1 MGRAGPGLDF
11 PVSPREP
18 KTPSYRMNPHA
29 LNVLEYREALDL
41 VARYASSASGAEAV
55 RALEPSTDPA
65 WIAPELARVEEM
77 RAFLRGD
84 SGWGVPAIPELR
96 EPLRRMRVEGSVLDG
111 PHLRDVGVLL
121 ASSRT
126 TKRAVMQQALSLPYL
141 ALIAGGLVE
150 AEKDEAEI
158 GRTVDEAGLVRDEAS
173 PALYRLRREL
183 KSGRGRLVERL
194 ASYMASLPPHL
205 QVSDASVTVR
215 EGRYVIPVRREGR
228 GEVGG
233 IVHDESATGATL
245 FVEPPAAVEM
255 MNRLR
260 ELEAEEA
267 REVTRILRELT
278 ARLRPLQP
286 ALLASLDALVAID
299 SLYARARYALRVDGR
314 APKLLEP
321 GTEEY
326 EVVHGSHPILL
337 ARGHDVVP
345 FDLRMDPGER
355 TLLISGPNTGGKTVL
370 LKAMGLISLLA
381 QSGIV
386 PPVAE
391 GTRLPVFRQVF
402 ADVGDEQSIEASL
415 STFSAHLK
423 NLREVLDGAG
433 WESLVLTD
441 EIGSGTDP
449 QEGAALARA
458 VLVELTRRSC
468 FTVATTHLGQ
478 LKLLATEERGIVNA
492 SLQFDAERL
501 RPTYRLLKGIPG
513 RSYGLA
519 IARRLGLEP
528 RLLAD
533 AEATL
538 PQGERD
544 VARLLLDLEAKE
556 QRFADQTDEL
566 ARRIAETE
574 RLRAELESRELQ
586 LKQRERDAERR
597 ARHQARDLLLK
608 SRAEVEEAIRAV
620 REAGAAAEAGAVDEA
635 ARTARRRVEEAA
647 LRQRE
652 KTPAEL
658 RARSGAAGARQLA
671 LEAGVR
677 VRIESLGR
685 TGTVLE
691 LRDGKAMVEAG
702 SLRMLLPRDDL
713 TVLPAGDQ
721 GGAAEKKPRPSAGY
735 VNASADAR
743 PEVDLR
749 GMRPDEV
756 DVTLGKALDNAIL
769 AGLPSFRI
777 IHGKGTG
784 ALRAH
789 VRELLKTDRRIT
801 VARPGELFEGGTG
814 VTVVE
819 FA

>member
-1 MGRAGPGLDF
+1 
-11 PVSPREP
+11 
-18 KTPSYRMNPHA
+18 MNPHA

-41 VARYASSASGAEAV
+41 VARFASSGLGADAV
-55 RALEPSTDPA
+55 RALSPSADLGFVT
-65 WIAPELARVEEM
+65 PELARVEEM

-84 SGWGVPAIPELR
+84 SGWSVPAIPDVREGLR
-96 EPLRRMRVEGSVLDG
+96 KLRIEGSVLDG
-111 PHLRDVGVLL
+111 PQVRDVGVLL

-126 TKRAVMQQALSLPYL
+126 TRRAVAHNAGSLPYL
-141 ALIAGGLVE
+141 SLIAGGLVE
-150 AEKDEAEI
+150 REKDEGEI
-158 GRTVDEAGLVRDEAS
+158 GRTLDDAGLVRDEAS
-173 PALYRLRREL
+173 PALYRLRREI
-183 KSGRGRLVERL
+183 KGARNRLVERL
-194 ASYMASLPPHL
+194 ASFMASLPSHH
-205 QVSDASVTVR
+205 QVPDASVTVR

-260 ELEAEEA
+260 TLEAEEA

-286 ALLASLDALVAID
+286 ELLASLDALVALD
-299 SLYARARYALRVDGR
+299 SLYARARYALRTDGR
-314 APKLLEP
+314 APAMLEA

-326 EVVHGSHPILL
+326 VVVRGYHPLL
-337 ARGHDVVP
+337 QAKSPEVVP
-345 FDLRMDPGER
+345 FDLAMDRGER

-370 LKAMGLISLLA
+370 LKAIGLISLLA
-381 QSGIV
+381 QSGVV
-386 PPVAE
+386 PPVGP
-391 GTRLPVFRQVF
+391 GTKLPVFKDVF

-423 NLREVLDGAG
+423 NLREVLDGAD
-433 WESLVLTD
+433 WQSLVLTD

-458 VLVELTRRSC
+458 VLVELTRRAC

-478 LKLLATEERGIVNA
+478 LKLLATEERGIINA

-501 RPTYRLLKGIPG
+501 QPTYRLLKGIPG

-528 RLLAD
+528 RLLAE

-538 PQGERD
+538 PAGERD

-556 QRFADQTDEL
+556 QRFADQTEEL
-566 ARRIAETE
+566 ARQLARTQTLRETLE
-574 RLRAELESRELQ
+574 RREREL
-586 LKQRERDAERR
+586 KEREKDAERR
-597 ARHQARDLLLK
+597 ARQQARDLLLQ
-608 SRAEVEEAIRAV
+608 SRAEVEAAIREV
-620 REAGAAAEAGAVDEA
+620 RDAADADRLEEA
-635 ARTARRRVEEAA
+635 ARGARRRVEEAA
-647 LRQRE
+647 TRQRE
-652 KTPAEL
+652 KQPAEP
-658 RARSGAAGARQLA
+658 RPRTGQGRGRRGGVV
-671 LEAGVR
+671 LEPGVR

-685 TGTVLE
+685 TGTVVD

-702 SLRMLLPRDDL
+702 AMRLLLPREDL
-713 TVLPAGDQ
+713 TPLAPGDQ
-721 GGAAEKKPRPSAGY
+721 QADPRPRPSAGY
-735 VNASADAR
+735 VNAGSDAR

-756 DVTLGKALDNAIL
+756 DVLLGRALDSAIM

-789 VRELLKTDRRIT
+789 VRKLLESDRR
-801 VARPGELFEGGTG
+801 VSVQRPGELFEGGTG

>member
-1 MGRAGPGLDF
+1 
-11 PVSPREP
+11 
-18 KTPSYRMNPHA
+18 MNPHA

-41 VARYASSASGAEAV
+41 VARFASSGLGADAV
-55 RALEPSTDPA
+55 RALEPSADPG
-65 WIAPELARVEEM
+65 WIEPELARVEEM
-77 RAFLRGD
+77 RVFLRGD
-84 SGWGVPAIPELR
+84 GGWSVPAIPDVR
-96 EPLRRMRVEGSVLDG
+96 EALRRLRVEGSVLEG
-111 PHLRDVGVLL
+111 THLRDVGVLL

-126 TKRAVMQQALSLPYL
+126 TRRALAGQGDALPLL
-141 ALIAGGLVE
+141 RAMAAGLGE
-150 AEKDEAEI
+150 AEKDEAELA
-158 GRTVDEAGLVRDEAS
+158 RALDEAGLVRDDAS
-173 PALYRLRREL
+173 PALYRLRREM
-183 KSGRGRLVERL
+183 KGARARLVQKL
-194 ASYMASLPPHL
+194 AAFMASLPSHL
-205 QVSDASVTVR
+205 QVQDASVTVR

-245 FVEPPAAVEM
+245 FMEPPLAVEL

-260 ELEAEEA
+260 ELEAEES

-286 ALLASLDALVAID
+286 ELLEALDALVALD
-299 SLYARARYALRVDGR
+299 AVYARARYALRVDGR
-314 APKLLEP
+314 APRMLP
-321 GTEEY
+321 AGTEEY
-326 EVVHGSHPILL
+326 EVVRGYHPLLL
-337 ARGHDVVP
+337 AKSAEVVP
-345 FDLRMDPGER
+345 FDLRMEPGER

-370 LKAMGLISLLA
+370 LKAMGLLSLLA
-381 QSGIV
+381 QSGVV
-386 PPVAE
+386 PPVGP
-391 GTRLPVFRQVF
+391 GTKLPVFRDVF
-402 ADVGDEQSIEASL
+402 ADIGDEQSIEASL

-423 NLREVLDGAG
+423 NLREILESAG

-458 VLVELTRRSC
+458 ALVELTRRSC

-501 RPTYRLLKGIPG
+501 EPSYRLLKGVPG

-519 IARRLGLEP
+519 IARRLGLP
-528 RLLAD
+528 GPLLAD
-533 AEATL
+533 AEASL

-544 VARLLLDLEAKE
+544 VARLLLELEAKE
-556 QRFADQTDEL
+556 QRFTEANEALDRQL
-566 ARRIAETE
+566 AENAALKE
-574 RLRAELESRELQ
+574 ALE
-586 LKQRERDAERR
+586 QRERELRQREKDAERR
-597 ARHQARDLLLK
+597 ARQQARDLLLTA
-608 SRAEVEEAIRAV
+608 RAEVEAAIREV
-620 REAGAAAEAGAVDEA
+620 RDAADQDKLDEA
-635 ARTARRRVEEAA
+635 ARAARRRVEEAA
-647 LRQRE
+647 SRQRE
-652 KTPAEL
+652 KAPAERRQ
-658 RARSGAAGARQLA
+658 RAAASRVAEAEAELA
-671 LEAGVR
+671 PGLR

-685 TGTVLE
+685 TGTVVE
-691 LRDGKAMVEAG
+691 LRDGKALVEAG
-702 SLRMLLPRDDL
+702 AMRLQLPREDL
-713 TVLPAGDQ
+713 TPLPSGDQ
-721 GGAAEKKPRPSAGY
+721 KPERQRPMGY
-735 VNASADAR
+735 VNAASDAR

-756 DVTLGKALDNAIL
+756 DVLLGRALDSAIM

-789 VRELLKTDRRIT
+789 VRELLKSDRRIST
-801 VARPGELFEGGTG
+801 ARPGEMFEGGTG

>member
-1 MGRAGPGLDF
+1 
-11 PVSPREP
+11 
-18 KTPSYRMNPHA
+18 MNPHA

-41 VARYASSASGAEAV
+41 VARFASSGLGADAV
-55 RALEPSTDPA
+55 RALSPSADLGF
-65 WIAPELARVEEM
+65 IEPELARVEEM
-77 RAFLRGD
+77 RSFLRGD
-84 SGWGVPAIPELR
+84 NGWSVPAIPDIREGLR
-96 EPLRRMRVEGSVLDG
+96 KLRVEGSVLDG
-111 PHLRDVGVLL
+111 PQLRDVGVLL

-126 TKRAVMQQALSLPYL
+126 TRRAVAQNAGSLPYL
-141 ALIAGGLVE
+141 ALISGGLVE
-150 AEKDEAEI
+150 REKDEGEI
-158 GRTVDEAGLVRDEAS
+158 GRTLDDAGLVRDEAS
-173 PALYRLRREL
+173 PALYRLRREI
-183 KSGRGRLVERL
+183 KGARNRLVERL
-194 ASYMASLPPHL
+194 ASYMASLPAHY

-260 ELEAEEA
+260 TLEAEEA

-278 ARLRPLQP
+278 TRLRPLQP
-286 ALLASLDALVAID
+286 ELLTSLAALVALD

-314 APKLLEP
+314 APKILEA

-326 EVVHGSHPILL
+326 EVVRGYHPLL
-337 ARGHDVVP
+337 QAKSPEVVP
-345 FDLRMDPGER
+345 FDLRMDRGER

-370 LKAMGLISLLA
+370 LKAIGLISLLA
-381 QSGIV
+381 QSGVV
-386 PPVAE
+386 PPVGP
-391 GTRLPVFRQVF
+391 GTKLPVFTNVF

-423 NLREVLDGAG
+423 NLREVLDGAD
-433 WESLVLTD
+433 WQSLVLTD

-478 LKLLATEERGIVNA
+478 LKLLATEERGIINA
-492 SLQFDAERL
+492 SLQFDADRL
-501 RPTYRLLKGIPG
+501 QPTYRLLKGIPG

-528 RLLAD
+528 RLLEE

-538 PQGERD
+538 PAGERD
-544 VARLLLDLEAKE
+544 VAKLLLELEAKE

-566 ARRIAETE
+566 ARQLEKTRLLRETLE
-574 RLRAELESRELQ
+574 RREREL
-586 LKQRERDAERR
+586 KEREKDAERR
-597 ARHQARDLLLK
+597 ARQQARDLLLQ
-608 SRAEVEEAIRAV
+608 SRAEVEAAIREV
-620 REAGAAAEAGAVDEA
+620 RDAADADKLEEA
-635 ARTARRRVEEAA
+635 ARAARRRVEEAA
-647 LRQRE
+647 TRQRE
-652 KTPAEL
+652 KQPSERAARPAKGRG
-658 RARSGAAGARQLA
+658 RAPLA
-671 LEAGVR
+671 LEPGLR

-685 TGTVLE
+685 TGTVIDV
-691 LRDGKAMVEAG
+691 RDGKAMVEAG
-702 SLRMLLPRDDL
+702 AMRMLLPREDL
-713 TVLPAGDQ
+713 TPLAPGDQ
-721 GGAAEKKPRPSAGY
+721 QSDPRPRPTAGY
-735 VNASADAR
+735 VNAGSDAR

-749 GMRPDEV
+749 GMRPEEV
-756 DVTLGKALDNAIL
+756 DVILGRALDSAIM

-789 VRELLKTDRRIT
+789 VRKWLETDRR
-801 VARPGELFEGGTG
+801 VSVQRPGELFEGGTG

>member
-1 MGRAGPGLDF
+1 
-11 PVSPREP
+11 
-18 KTPSYRMNPHA
+18 MNPHA

-41 VARYASSASGAEAV
+41 VARFASSALGAGAV
-55 RALEPSTDPA
+55 RALSPSADA
-65 WIAPELARVEEM
+65 GWIVPELARVDEM
-77 RAFLRGD
+77 RGFLRGD
-84 SGWGVPAIPELR
+84 SGWQVPAIPDAREALR
-96 EPLRRMRVEGSVLDG
+96 KMRVEGSVLDG
-111 PHLRDVGVLL
+111 TQLRDVGVLL
-121 ASSRT
+121 TGSRT
-126 TKRAVMQQALSLPYL
+126 TRRSVLQNASSLPYL
-141 ALIAGGLVE
+141 SLIAGGLVE
-150 AEKDEAEI
+150 REKDEAEI

-173 PALYRLRREL
+173 PALYRVRREI
-183 KSGRGRLVERL
+183 KGARGRLVERL
-194 ASYMASLPPHL
+194 ASYMASLPPHH
-205 QVSDASVTVR
+205 QVADASVTVR

-228 GEVGG
+228 GDVGG

-245 FVEPPAAVEM
+245 FIEPPAAVEM

-260 ELEAEEA
+260 ELEAAEA
-267 REVTRILRELT
+267 REVIRILREMT
-278 ARLRPLQP
+278 VKLRPLQP
-286 ALLASLDALVAID
+286 ELLASLDALVALD

-314 APKLLEP
+314 APAMLEA

-326 EVVHGSHPILL
+326 VVAGGAHPILL
-337 ARGHDVVP
+337 ARSADVVP

-370 LKAMGLISLLA
+370 LKAIGLISLLA
-381 QSGIV
+381 QSGII
-386 PPVAE
+386 PPVGP
-391 GTRLPVFRQVF
+391 GTKLPVFTNVY

-423 NLREVLDGAG
+423 NLREVLDGAD
-433 WESLVLTD
+433 WQSLVLTD

-478 LKLLATEERGIVNA
+478 LKLLATDERGIVNA
-492 SLQFDAERL
+492 SLQFDADRL
-501 RPTYRLLKGIPG
+501 QPTYRLLKGVPG

-528 RLLAD
+528 RLLAE
-533 AEATL
+533 AESTL

-544 VARLLLDLEAKE
+544 VAKLLLELEAKE
-556 QRFADQTDEL
+556 QRFADQNELL
-566 ARRIAETE
+566 ARRLAETDA
-574 RLRAELESRELQ
+574 LRQALEAREVE

-597 ARHQARDLLLK
+597 ARQQARDLLLQ
-608 SRAEVEEAIRAV
+608 SRAEVEAAIREV
-620 REAGAAAEAGAVDEA
+620 RGAADTAQLDEA
-635 ARTARRRVEEAA
+635 SRAARRRVEEAA
-647 LRQRE
+647 TRQRE
-652 KTPAEL
+652 KQPAE
-658 RARSGAAGARQLA
+658 RTAQGTRPRRGAALV
-671 LEAGVR
+671 LEPGLR

-685 TGTVLE
+685 TGTVVE
-691 LRDGKAMVEAG
+691 LRDGKVMVEAG
-702 SLRMLLPRDDL
+702 SMRLALPRDDL
-713 TVLPAGDQ
+713 TPLPAGDQ
-721 GGAAEKKPRPSAGY
+721 EAQAPRPRPSAGY
-735 VNASADAR
+735 LNASSDAR

-756 DVTLGKALDNAIL
+756 DVVLGRAMDSAIM

-789 VRELLKTDRRIT
+789 VRKLLESDRRIT

>member
-1 MGRAGPGLDF
+1 
-11 PVSPREP
+11 
-18 KTPSYRMNPHA
+18 
-29 LNVLEYREALDL
+29 
-41 VARYASSASGAEAV
+41 
-55 RALEPSTDPA
+55 
-65 WIAPELARVEEM
+65 
-77 RAFLRGD
+77 
-84 SGWGVPAIPELR
+84 
-96 EPLRRMRVEGSVLDG
+96 
-111 PHLRDVGVLL
+111 
-121 ASSRT
+121 
-126 TKRAVMQQALSLPYL
+126 
-141 ALIAGGLVE
+141 
-150 AEKDEAEI
+150 
-158 GRTVDEAGLVRDEAS
+158 
-173 PALYRLRREL
+173 
-183 KSGRGRLVERL
+183 VERL

-205 QVSDASVTVR
+205 QVQDSSVTVR

-245 FVEPPAAVEM
+245 FVEPPVAVEM

-260 ELEAEEA
+260 ELEAQEA

-278 ARLRPLQP
+278 ARLRPLHP
-286 ALLASLDALVAID
+286 ALLASLDALVSLD

-314 APKLLEP
+314 APALLEP

-326 EVVHGSHPILL
+326 EVVRGYHPILL
-337 ARGHDVVP
+337 ARGDDVVP
-345 FDLRMDPGER
+345 FDLRMDRGER

-370 LKAMGLISLLA
+370 LKAIGLVSLLA
-381 QSGIV
+381 QSGVV
-386 PPVAE
+386 PPVGK
-391 GTRLPVFRQVF
+391 GTRLPVFRDVY
-402 ADVGDEQSIEASL
+402 ADIGDEQSIEASL

-423 NLREVLDGAG
+423 NLREVLEGAG

-478 LKLLATEERGIVNA
+478 LKLLAAEERGIINA

-528 RLLAD
+528 RLLEE

-556 QRFADQTDEL
+556 QRFADQTAALERSL
-566 ARRIAETE
+566 AETAALREQMEARE
-574 RLRAELESRELQ
+574 RD

-597 ARHQARDLLLK
+597 ARQQARDLLLQA
-608 SRAEVEEAIRAV
+608 RAEVEAAIRDV
-620 REAGAAAEAGAVDEA
+620 RAAGDAEKLDEA
-635 ARTARRRVEEAA
+635 ARAARRKVEEAA

-652 KTPAEL
+652 KTPAER
-658 RARSGAAGARQLA
+658 RAAKAGGKAEPTEIE
-671 LEAGVR
+671 LEPGVR

-685 TGTVLE
+685 TGVIVDV
-691 LRDGKAMVEAG
+691 RDGKAMVEAG
-702 SLRMLLPRDDL
+702 VMRLLLPREDL
-713 TVLPAGDQ
+713 TPLPAGDQ
-721 GGAAEKKPRPSAGY
+721 GAAQPKGRPSGGY
-735 VNASADAR
+735 INTAAADAR

-756 DVTLGKALDNAIL
+756 ETVLGRAVDNALL
-769 AGLPSFRI
+769 AGLPTFRI

-784 ALRAH
+784 VLRAH
-789 VRELLKTDRRIT
+789 VRELLKADRRIS

>member
-1 MGRAGPGLDF
+1 
-11 PVSPREP
+11 
-18 KTPSYRMNPHA
+18 MNPHA
-29 LNVLEYREALDL
+29 LTVLEYREALDL
-41 VARYASSASGAEAV
+41 VAKSASSALGADAV
-55 RALEPSTDPA
+55 RALVPSTDPDWVRA
-65 WIAPELARVEEM
+65 ELGRVEEM

-84 SGWGVPAIPELR
+84 SGWQVPAIPDVV

-111 PHLRDVGVLL
+111 PHLRDVGTLL

-126 TKRAVMQQALSLPYL
+126 TRRAVMGQSAALPGLR
-141 ALIAGGLVE
+141 LIADGLVE
-150 AEKDEAEI
+150 AEREENEI
-158 GRTVDEAGLVRDEAS
+158 ARMLDEAGVVRDEAS
-173 PALYRLRREL
+173 PVLYRARREIR
-183 KSGRGRLVERL
+183 STRSRLVERL
-194 ASYMASLPPHL
+194 AAFMASLPPHM
-205 QVSDASVTVR
+205 QVADASVTVR

-233 IVHDESATGATL
+233 IVHGESATGATL
-245 FVEPPAAVEM
+245 FMEPPVAVEM

-260 ELEAEEA
+260 ELESQEA
-267 REVTRILRELT
+267 REVTRILREMT
-278 ARLRPLQP
+278 ASLRPMQP
-286 ALLASLDALVAID
+286 RLLASLQALVVLD

-314 APKLLEP
+314 APVVLEP
-321 GTEEY
+321 GTEE
-326 EVVHGSHPILL
+326 VVLVRAYHPLLL
-337 ARGHDVVP
+337 AQSSEVVP
-345 FDLRMDPGER
+345 FDLAMDPGER

-370 LKAMGLISLLA
+370 LKAVGLLA
-381 QSGIV
+381 LMTQSGIV
-386 PPVAE
+386 GPLGP
-391 GTRLPVFRQVF
+391 GSRLPVFRRF
-402 ADVGDEQSIEASL
+402 YADIGDEQSIEASL

-423 NLREVLDGAG
+423 NIREVLEGAD

-458 VLVELTRRSC
+458 VLVELTRRSA
-468 FTVATTHLGQ
+468 FTIATTHLGQ
-478 LKLLATEERGIVNA
+478 LKLLATDERGIVNG

-528 RLLAD
+528 RLLED
-533 AEATL
+533 AESYL

-544 VARLLLDLEAKE
+544 VGRLLLDLEAKE
-556 QRFADQTDEL
+556 QRFAAQTLEL
-566 ARRIAETE
+566 ERQTAETE
-574 RLRAELESRELQ
+574 RLRADLEARERELR
-586 LKQRERDAERR
+586 QREKDAERR
-597 ARHQARDLLLK
+597 ARQQARDMLLQA
-608 SRAEVEEAIRAV
+608 RAEVEAAIRDV
-620 REAGAAAEAGAVDEA
+620 RGAADAEALDEA
-635 ARTARRRVEEAA
+635 ARAARRRVEEAA
-647 LRQRE
+647 HRQKE
-652 KTPAEL
+652 KAPAEQRPRPGAK
-658 RARSGAAGARQLA
+658 RAAVAELA
-671 LEAGVR
+671 PGVR

-685 TGTVLE
+685 TGTVVD

-702 SLRMLLPRDDL
+702 AMRMLLPRDDL

-721 GGAAEKKPRPSAGY
+721 GPQAPRAKPSAGFM
-735 VNASADAR
+735 AAMGDAR

-756 DVTLGKALDNAIL
+756 DVILGRALDNALL

-789 VRELLKTDRRIT
+789 VRDLLKADRRIS
-801 VARPGELFEGGTG
+801 VSRPGELFEGGTG

>member
-1 MGRAGPGLDF
+1 
-11 PVSPREP
+11 
-18 KTPSYRMNPHA
+18 MNPHA

-41 VARYASSASGAEAV
+41 VARFASSGLGADAV
-55 RALEPSTDPA
+55 RALSPSADLGF
-65 WIAPELARVEEM
+65 IHPELARVDEM

-84 SGWGVPAIPELR
+84 SGWSVPAIPDVREGLR
-96 EPLRRMRVEGSVLDG
+96 KLRVEGSVVDG
-111 PHLRDVGVLL
+111 PQLRDVGVLL

-126 TKRAVMQQALSLPYL
+126 TRRAVMQSAGTLPYL
-141 ALIAGGLVE
+141 SLIAGGLVE
-150 AEKDEAEI
+150 REKDEAEI
-158 GRTVDEAGLVRDEAS
+158 VRTVDDAGLVRDEAS
-173 PALYRLRREL
+173 PALYRLRREI
-183 KSGRGRLVERL
+183 KGARNRLVERL
-194 ASYMASLPPHL
+194 ASFMASLPSHH
-205 QVSDASVTVR
+205 QVPDASVTVR

-260 ELEAEEA
+260 TLEAEEA

-286 ALLASLDALVAID
+286 ELLASLDALVALD
-299 SLYARARYALRVDGR
+299 SLFARARYALRTDGR
-314 APKLLEP
+314 APAMLEA

-326 EVVHGSHPILL
+326 VVVRGYHPILQ
-337 ARGHDVVP
+337 ARSQEVVP
-345 FDLRMDPGER
+345 FDLQMDRGER

-370 LKAMGLISLLA
+370 LKAIGLISLLA

-386 PPVAE
+386 PPVGP
-391 GTRLPVFRQVF
+391 GTRLPVFRDVY

-423 NLREVLDGAG
+423 NLREVLDGAD
-433 WESLVLTD
+433 WQALVLTD

-478 LKLLATEERGIVNA
+478 LKLLATEERGIINA

-501 RPTYRLLKGIPG
+501 QPTYRLLKGIPG

-528 RLLAD
+528 RLLEE

-538 PQGERD
+538 PAGERD
-544 VARLLLDLEAKE
+544 IAKLLLELEAKE

-566 ARRIAETE
+566 ARQLAKTQALRETLE
-574 RLRAELESRELQ
+574 RREREL
-586 LKQRERDAERR
+586 KEREKDAERR
-597 ARHQARDLLLK
+597 ARQQARDLLLQ
-608 SRAEVEEAIRAV
+608 SRAEVEAAIRDV
-620 REAGAAAEAGAVDEA
+620 RGAADADKLEEA
-635 ARTARRRVEEAA
+635 ARAARRRVEEAA
-647 LRQRE
+647 TRQRE
-652 KTPAEL
+652 KQPAE
-658 RARSGAAGARQLA
+658 RTGRPAKGRGGAR
-671 LEAGVR
+671 LELEPGLR

-685 TGTVLE
+685 TGTVVDV
-691 LRDGKAMVEAG
+691 RDGKAMVEAG
-702 SLRMLLPRDDL
+702 AMRLLLPREDL
-713 TVLPAGDQ
+713 TPLSPGDQ
-721 GGAAEKKPRPSAGY
+721 QSDPRPRPSAGY
-735 VNASADAR
+735 VNAGSDAR

-756 DVTLGKALDNAIL
+756 DVFLGRALDSAIM

-789 VRELLKTDRRIT
+789 VRKLLENDRR
-801 VARPGELFEGGTG
+801 VSVQRPGELFEGGTG

>member
-1 MGRAGPGLDF
+1 
-11 PVSPREP
+11 
-18 KTPSYRMNPHA
+18 
-29 LNVLEYREALDL
+29 
-41 VARYASSASGAEAV
+41 VA
-55 RALEPSTDPA
+55 
-65 WIAPELARVEEM
+65 
-77 RAFLRGD
+77 
-84 SGWGVPAIPELR
+84 
-96 EPLRRMRVEGSVLDG
+96 
-111 PHLRDVGVLL
+111 
-121 ASSRT
+121 
-126 TKRAVMQQALSLPYL
+126 
-141 ALIAGGLVE
+141 
-150 AEKDEAEI
+150 
-158 GRTVDEAGLVRDEAS
+158 
-173 PALYRLRREL
+173 
-183 KSGRGRLVERL
+183 
-194 ASYMASLPPHL
+194 
-205 QVSDASVTVR
+205 DASVTVR

-260 ELEAEEA
+260 ELESEEA

-278 ARLRPLQP
+278 TRLRPLQP
-286 ALLASLDALVAID
+286 ELLASLAALVSLD
-299 SLYARARYALRVDGR
+299 SLYARARYALRTDGR
-314 APKLLEP
+314 RPAMLEA

-326 EVVHGSHPILL
+326 LVAGGAHPILL
-337 ARGHDVVP
+337 ARSADVVP
-345 FDLRMDPGER
+345 FDLRMDRGER

-381 QSGIV
+381 QSGII
-386 PPVAE
+386 PPV
-391 GTRLPVFRQVF
+391 GPGSKLPVFKDVF

-423 NLREVLDGAG
+423 NLREVLDGAD
-433 WESLVLTD
+433 WQSLVLTD

-458 VLVELTRRSC
+458 VLVELTQRSC
-468 FTVATTHLGQ
+468 FTVATTHLGS
-478 LKLLATEERGIVNA
+478 LKLLATDEPGIVNA

-501 RPTYRLLKGIPG
+501 QPTYRLLKGVPG

-528 RLLAD
+528 RLLEE

-544 VARLLLDLEAKE
+544 VAKLLLELEAKE
-556 QRFADQTDEL
+556 QRFADQNELL
-566 ARRIAETE
+566 ARRLAETDA
-574 RLRAELESRELQ
+574 LRESLEARAVE
-586 LKQRERDAERR
+586 LKQKERDAERR
-597 ARHQARDLLLK
+597 ARQQARDLLLQ
-608 SRAEVEEAIRAV
+608 SRAEVEAAIREV
-620 REAGAAAEAGAVDEA
+620 RDAADADKLEAAARA
-635 ARTARRRVEEAA
+635 ARRRVEEAA
-647 LRQRE
+647 TRQRE
-652 KTPAEL
+652 RQPEERPA
-658 RARSGAAGARQLA
+658 RGTKPRRGAALV
-671 LEAGVR
+671 LEPGLR

-685 TGTVLE
+685 TGTVVE
-691 LRDGKAMVEAG
+691 LRDGKALVEAG
-702 SLRMLLPRDDL
+702 SMRLSLPREDL
-713 TVLPAGDQ
+713 TPLPAGDQ
-721 GGAAEKKPRPSAGY
+721 DAQTPRPRPSAGY
-735 VNASADAR
+735 VNLGADAR

-756 DVTLGKALDNAIL
+756 DVVLGRAMDSAIM

-789 VRELLKTDRRIT
+789 VRKLLESDRRIT
-801 VARPGELFEGGTG
+801 VSRPGEMFEGGTG